1 VRCAAQAWDDTT
13 HIRTH
18 MQGWIQVNARADTHQ
33 LRATLGV
40 LKSSATPANLVA
52 GITFLVIIGIIFVVA
67 WYFGLGAQI
76 KELQS
81 AKKAAMMAADAD
93 GDGKISLEEML
104 GCEHTVTSSHRH
116 APH

>member
-1 VRCAAQAWDDTT
+1 
-13 HIRTH
+13 
-18 MQGWIQVNARADTHQ
+18 MNARADTHQ
-33 LRATLGV
+33 LRATPWV
-40 LKSSATPANLVA
+40 LTSSAYAANLVA

-104 GCEHTVTSSHRH
+104 GCEHPV
-116 APH
+116 A